1 MKLASMEGKI
11 SKCFINL
18 LLCLLATLPL
28 AAQQNYYNQGKDTR
42 PVATKKEKKKPQ
54 VTYPLYNG
62 ISIGTDLWG
71 AGNKLLG
78 SNTFSGEII
87 ADVDLKHRYFPTIEI
102 GYGANDEW
110 NDTGIHY
117 KTGAPYFRIGADYN
131 ALYGKKHGHM
141 LLVGFRYG
149 FTSFNYDIES
159 MGINDPIYG
168 GVSGDP
174 NLVDNIW
181 GGSLPYRHEGMK
193 GRMQWLEVCL
203 GLRARIW
210 KQLYMGW
217 GVRVRFRLAA
227 TTGQYGD
234 PWYVPGFGKYN
245 SRSTGICYTITYK
258 LPY

>member
-1 MKLASMEGKI
+1 MEGKI

-117 KTGAPYFRIGADYN
+117 KTGAPYFRIGA
-131 ALYGKKHGHM
+131 
-141 LLVGFRYG
+141 
-149 FTSFNYDIES
+149 I
-159 MGINDPIYG
+159 
-168 GVSGDP
+168 
-174 NLVDNIW
+174 
-181 GGSLPYRHEGMK
+181 
-193 GRMQWLEVCL
+193 
-203 GLRARIW
+203 
-210 KQLYMGW
+210 GW
-217 GVRVRFRLAA
+217 
-227 TTGQYGD
+227 
-234 PWYVPGFGKYN
+234 
-245 SRSTGICYTITYK
+245 I
-258 LPY
+258 